1 MNGDPL
7 ESLRDDLHVGPDVT
21 DAVMARLG
29 YRPVSRRSARWRR
42 AFHVGT
48 CLSVI
53 AASLV
58 GVAWAIDLGWKA
70 RLGTDATARRASSAE
85 RPSAGDPERGGP
97 DSRRWEAIEESLRP
111 LRRIVEEIE
120 APAPVPDAQ
129 PVAPPAWLPARA
141 PFGEA

>member
-1 MNGDPL
+1 MSFDPL
-7 ESLRDDLHVGPDVT
+7 DRLRDDLHAAPDVT

-29 YRPVSRRSARWRR
+29 YRPVPRRAARWRR
-42 AFHVGT
+42 ALHVGT
-48 CLSVI
+48 CLAVI
-53 AASLV
+53 GASIV

-70 RLGTDATARRASSAE
+70 RLGGDASSRRASIPAE
-85 RPSAGDPERGGP
+85 V
-97 DSRRWEAIEESLRP
+97 RWEALEESLRP